1 MSFINCRKYA
11 PALCALLILMPVSPG
26 QSRRL
31 SRQPTSTEPSTDQI
45 VTELRHMQVDGISD
59 ELMISYA
66 RSRGHAY
73 QLTAEQVIRLKDGG
87 VDDSVIKA
95 LMGDGAANPAPLPS
109 PTPVATVPASLSIRP
124 DAITKSEPR
133 LPNEIGVYAK
143 QRGEWIEVLPEIVNL
158 KTGGVV
164 KNLATVGVVKGD
176 VNGHILGNT
185 SRTRCSAATQ
195 FLIVVPEGT
204 SVTEYQLLRLRE
216 NSNSREFRTITG
228 GIFHVS
234 GGAARDLVPFEGTKV
249 GPRSYVVTIP
259 NALPRGEY
267 GFLPPGAILS
277 SNLGSAG
284 KINSFT
290 VQD

>member
-11 PALCALLILMPVSPG
+11 PALCALLILIPVSSG

-31 SRQPTSTEPSTDQI
+31 SHQPASTELSSDQI
-45 VTELRHMQVDGISD
+45 VAELRHMQVESISD
-59 ELMISYA
+59 ELMISYV
-66 RSRGHAY
+66 RSRGHGY
-73 QLTAEQVIRLKDGG
+73 QLTAEQVIRLRNGG

-95 LMGDGAANPAPLPS
+95 LMGDDAGSPTPPS
-109 PTPVATVPASLSIRP
+109 PTPIVTVPASLSIRP
-124 DAITKSEPR
+124 DAIAKSESL

-143 QRGEWIEVLPEIVNL
+143 QRGEWIEVLPEIVNW

-185 SRTRCSAATQ
+185 SRTRCSGATQ
-195 FLIVVPEGT
+195 FLIVLPEGT
-204 SVTEYQLLRLRE
+204 SVTEYQLLRLRG
-216 NSNSREFRTITG
+216 NSNNREFRTVTG

-234 GGAARDLVPFEGTKV
+234 GGAARDLVPFDGTKV
-249 GPRSYVVTIP
+249 GPRSYVITIP
-259 NALPRGEY
+259 QALPPGEY

-277 SNLGSAG
+277 ANLGSAG

-290 VQD
+290 VRD

>member
-1 MSFINCRKYA
+1 MSFINFRKYV
-11 PALCALLILMPVSPG
+11 PTVGTLLILIAIAHG

-31 SRQPTSTEPSTDQI
+31 SRQPTSTEPSSDQ
-45 VTELRHMQVDGISD
+45 VVSELRHMQVEGISD
-59 ELMISYA
+59 ELMISYV

-95 LMGDGAANPAPLPS
+95 LMGEGAANPAPLPS
-109 PTPVATVPASLSIRP
+109 PTPVATAPASLSIRP
-124 DAITKSEPR
+124 DAITKSEPL

-143 QRGEWIEVLPEIVNL
+143 QRGEWIEVLPEVVNW

-185 SRTRCSAATQ
+185 SRTRCSTGTQ

-204 SVTEYQLLRLRE
+204 SVTEYQLLRLRA
-216 NSNSREFRTITG
+216 NSNNREFRTVTG
-228 GIFHVS
+228 GVFHVS
-234 GGAARDLVPFEGTKV
+234 GGAARDLVPFEGSKA

-259 NALPRGEY
+259 NALPPGEY

-284 KINSFT
+284 KINSFR

>member
-1 MSFINCRKYA
+1 VG
-11 PALCALLILMPVSPG
+11 ALLILIPVSLG

-31 SRQPTSTEPSTDQI
+31 SRQQASTEPSADQI
-45 VTELRHMQVDGISD
+45 VTELRHLQVGGISD
-59 ELMISYA
+59 ELMISYV

-73 QLTAEQVIRLKDGG
+73 QLTAEQIIRLKDGG
-87 VDDSVIKA
+87 VDDLVIKA
-95 LMGDGAANPAPLPS
+95 LMGDGAANPVPVPS
-109 PTPVATVPASLSIRP
+109 PSPVATVPASLSIRP
-124 DAITKSEPR
+124 DAITKSEPL

-143 QRGEWIEVLPEIVNL
+143 QRGEWIEVLPEVVNW

-185 SRTRCSAATQ
+185 SRTHCSAATQ

-204 SVTEYQLLRLRE
+204 SVTEYQLLRLRG
-216 NSNSREFRTITG
+216 NSNNREFRTVTG

-234 GGAARDLVPFEGTKV
+234 GGAARDLVSFEGAKV
-249 GPRSYVVTIP
+249 GPRTYVLTIP
-259 NALPRGEY
+259 NALPPGEY

>member
-1 MSFINCRKYA
+1 MPFINARKYV
-11 PALCALLILMPVSPG
+11 PAVGALLLLIPVCLG

-31 SRQPTSTEPSTDQI
+31 SHQPASTELSSDQI
-45 VTELRHMQVDGISD
+45 VAELRHMQVEGISD
-59 ELMISYA
+59 ELMISYV
-66 RSRGHAY
+66 RSRGHGY
-73 QLTAEQVIRLKDGG
+73 QLTAEQVIRLRDGG

-95 LMGDGAANPAPLPS
+95 LMGDGAGNPTPS
-109 PTPVATVPASLSIRP
+109 PTPVVTVPASLSIRP
-124 DAITKSEPR
+124 DAIAKSEPR

-143 QRGEWIEVLPEIVNL
+143 QRGEWIEVLPEIVNW

-176 VNGHILGNT
+176 VNGHILGNK
-185 SRTRCSAATQ
+185 SRTRCSGATQ
-195 FLIVVPEGT
+195 FLIVLPEGT
-204 SVTEYQLLRLRE
+204 SVTEYQLLRLRG
-216 NSNSREFRTITG
+216 NSNNREFRTVTG

-234 GGAARDLVPFEGTKV
+234 GGAARDLVPFDGTKV
-249 GPRSYVVTIP
+249 GPRSYVITIP
-259 NALPRGEY
+259 QALPPGEY

-277 SNLGSAG
+277 ANLGSAG